1 MHQPAPAHYHDPS
14 DLKNIAVLRR
24 NAQATFKAYAAF
36 DHAAL
41 HGAGNQLPRK
51 YTELIATAVGLSTQ
65 CVYCIEGHVGAAKKE
80 GADVREVSETIM
92 ITAALR
98 GSGGIDHGV
107 LAVKHYVGTETVD
120 GGHDQNPKDR
130 RFAAAVRGAAPVTF
144 AAFTEFNELAL
155 KGASNV
161 IPPKYAELI
170 ALAVALTTQCS
181 DCIDT
186 HAAEAKTA
194 GATPGEVSET
204 VMITAA
210 LRAGG
215 GMAHGLMA
223 LKHFEHAEGPARNES
238 DADEQKSA

>member
-24 NAQATFKAYAAF
+24 NVQATFKAYAAF
-36 DHAAL
+36 DHGAL
-41 HGAGNQLPRK
+41 HGAWNELPRK
-51 YTELIATAVGLSTQ
+51 YIELIATAVALSTQ

-92 ITAALR
+92 IAAALR
-98 GSGGIDHGV
+98 GSSGIDHGMPSDK
-107 LAVKHYVGTETVD
+107 LYAGIEDVD
-120 GGHDQNPKDR
+120 GHYQNPENR
-130 RFAAAVRGAAPVTF
+130 SAPVVREAAPVTL
-144 AAFTEFNELAL
+144 AAFMEFNELAL
-155 KGASNV
+155 KGVGNV
-161 IPPKYAELI
+161 IPAKYAELI

-181 DCIDT
+181 DCIET

-223 LKHFEHAEGPARNES
+223 LKHFEHAEGPGQNEGE
-238 DADEQKSA
+238 ADEQKSA